1 MFNDKNLKK
10 FFSDEELILIK
21 EAIEDHRASADH
33 EPRSIYGKIVST
45 ADRNTTVESCLK
57 STYTY
62 EKKLYPEESDAQLF
76 DRAFYYLNIKFGEN
90 GYAKFFFKDEEYEQF
105 LKDIRKLL
113 SDKNNYI
120 ETQRNYINKLKKS
133 GEKLD

>member
-1 MFNDKNLKK
+1 M
-10 FFSDEELILIK
+10 
-21 EAIEDHRASADH
+21 
-33 EPRSIYGKIVST
+33 
-45 ADRNTTVESCLK
+45 
-57 STYTY
+57 
-62 EKKLYPEESDAQLF
+62 
-76 DRAFYYLNIKFGEN
+76 NIKFGEN